1 LRDAFDYNLAIGNK
15 IRCRENIIT
24 GENPMTL
31 DVQVYGRNVEVTD
44 RIYDYARKK
53 VSKLDRFLND
63 IEEARIDLAY
73 IKSARSASDRQVA
86 QITVRGKGYILRAEE
101 RSDDVYT
108 ALDSAMEKLQR
119 QMERFKGKRQRGR
132 GDGKAASQVVP
143 ATSEVEGEEDRS
155 LIVRRKKFVLT
166 PMDEVE
172 ALEQMKL
179 LSHEDFFVFY
189 NSVSNSVNVLYLRRD
204 GLYGL
209 IETEIR

>member
-1 LRDAFDYNLAIGNK
+1 
-15 IRCRENIIT
+15 
-24 GENPMTL
+24 MTL
-31 DVQVYGRNVEVTD
+31 EVQVYGRNIEVTD
-44 RIYDYARKK
+44 RIFEYARKK

-63 IEEARIDLAY
+63 VDEARVDIAY
-73 IKSARSASDRQVA
+73 IKSARSATDRQVA

-101 RSDDVYT
+101 RSDDVFT
-108 ALDSAMEKLQR
+108 ALDSALEKLQR
-119 QMERFKGKRQRGR
+119 QMERYKGKRQKGR
-132 GDGKAASQVVP
+132 GNGKP
-143 ATSEVEGEEDRS
+143 ASEVIPAGTEEEGEEDLS

-179 LSHEDFFVFY
+179 LAHEDFFVFY
-189 NSVSNSVNVLYLRRD
+189 NSVTNAVNVLYLRRD